1 MEHGI
6 DVTYASG
13 PLMHHLWTAIAEE
26 RRGGYAGASSAIAE
40 AVAGEVRAGDVVMI
54 KGSYG
59 SKMSVVVE
67 ALRRLAIA
75 KQ

>member
-1 MEHGI
+1 MQELNWEMRCWAVGC
-6 DVTYASG
+6 
-13 PLMHHLWTAIAEE
+13 
-26 RRGGYAGASSAIAE
+26 E
-40 AVAGEVRAGDVVMI
+40 AVAGEVGAGDVVMV